1 MVLFQLDGCTLK
13 NTMRNFFSDFVVYL
27 VFCVLLYLF
36 NPERLG
42 IEEGTRGTCG
52 SPWDGEIE

>member
-1 MVLFQLDGCTLK
+1 MVLIKLNGCMLK

-27 VFCVLLYLF
+27 VFCIFVYLF

-42 IEEGTRGTCG
+42 IEEGTRKTHGFFSG
-52 SPWDGEIE
+52 MEK